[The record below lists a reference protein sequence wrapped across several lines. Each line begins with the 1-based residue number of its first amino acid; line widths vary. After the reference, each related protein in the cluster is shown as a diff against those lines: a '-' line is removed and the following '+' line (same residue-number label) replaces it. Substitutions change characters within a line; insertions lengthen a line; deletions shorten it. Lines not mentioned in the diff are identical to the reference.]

1 MNRIITTLI
10 TLLLIQL
17 LVVNKTYSSETK
29 VKDCF
34 EKLNRAT
41 FALNMGLDK
50 VIFKPISKGYR
61 KLPSPIRTGTGNA
74 LSNLSNLITIPN
86 NILQGDFGSAA
97 NNSARLLINTTIGI
111 AGIFD
116 PANSLGFEKREKE
129 DFGQSLGVMG
139 VGEGCYLVLPVLGPS
154 TVRDTL
160 GSLIAMNGGDV
171 WHNIT
176 VRDDEEYVKEFKESD
191 YWVSRVTS
199 GVDFR
204 AKNLEAFDAMEKNS
218 VDLYAT
224 VRSLYLQDRKKKIN
238 NSGGKTEAMDDGDW
252 DTLESINFRYEVF
265 KRNFFSI
272 IIGLILTN
280 TSWAKCFR
288 FY

>member
-1 MNRIITTLI
+1 MNRIITTLFG
-10 TLLLIQL
+10 LLLIQFI
-17 LVVNKTYSSETK
+17 VAKNTYGDEGE

-50 VIFKPISKGYR
+50 LIFKPISKGYR
-61 KLPSPIRTGTGNA
+61 KLPSPIRGGTSNA
-74 LSNLSNLITIPN
+74 LNNLSNLITIPN
-86 NILQGDFGSAA
+86 NILQGDFSSAV
-97 NNSARLLINTTIGI
+97 NNSARLIINTTLGI

-116 PANSLGFEKREKE
+116 PANSFGFEKRDKE
-129 DFGQSLGVMG
+129 DFGQTLGVMG

-154 TVRDTL
+154 TVRDTV
-160 GSLIAMNGGDV
+160 GSFVAMNGGDV

-204 AKNLEAFDAMEKNS
+204 AKNLEAFDAMERNS
-218 VDLYAT
+218 IDLYAT
-224 VRSLYLQDRKKKIN
+224 IRSLYLQDRNKKIN
-238 NSGGKTEAMDDGDW
+238 NSNIKTEAMEDGDW
-252 DTLESINFRYEVF
+252 DTLENQ
-265 KRNFFSI
+265 
-272 IIGLILTN
+272 
-280 TSWAKCFR
+280 
-288 FY
+288 

>member
-1 MNRIITTLI
+1 MNRILTTFLAILI
-10 TLLLIQL
+10 FQF
-17 LVVNKTYSSETK
+17 LVVKKTYSDEVE

-34 EKLNRAT
+34 EKLNRVT

-50 VIFKPISKGYR
+50 IIFKPVSKGYR
-61 KLPSPIRTGTGNA
+61 KLPSPVRTGTSNA

-86 NILQGDFGSAA
+86 NVLQGDFGSAA
-97 NNSARLLINTTIGI
+97 NNSARLIINTTLGI

-116 PANSLGFEKREKE
+116 PADTLGFEKREKE
-129 DFGQSLGVMG
+129 DFGQTLGVMG

-154 TVRDTL
+154 TVRDTV
-160 GSLIAMNGGDV
+160 GSLISMNGGDA

-176 VRDDEEYVKEFKESD
+176 VRNDTQYFNESD
-191 YWVSRVTS
+191 YWVSKAMS

-224 VRSLYLQDRKKKIN
+224 VRSLYLQDRKNKIN
-238 NSGGKTEAMDDGDW
+238 NSSSKTEAMEDGDW
-252 DTLESINFRYEVF
+252 DTLENQ
-265 KRNFFSI
+265 
-272 IIGLILTN
+272 
-280 TSWAKCFR
+280 
-288 FY
+288 

>member
-1 MNRIITTLI
+1 MNRIITTLCS
-10 TLLLIQL
+10 LLLIQL
-17 LVVNKTYSSETK
+17 LVVNKTFSAEDE

-34 EKLNRAT
+34 EKLNRVT

-50 VIFKPISKGYR
+50 VIFKPISKVYR

-74 LSNLSNLITIPN
+74 LNNLTNLVTIPN
-86 NILQGDFGSAA
+86 NILQGDFRSAG
-97 NNSARLLINTTIGI
+97 NNSARLLINTTLGI

-116 PANSLGFEKREKE
+116 PANSFGFEKREKE
-129 DFGQSLGVMG
+129 DFGQSLGAMG

-154 TVRDTL
+154 TIRDTV

-171 WHNIT
+171 WHNVT
-176 VRDDEEYVKEFKESD
+176 VRDDEEYVREFKESD
-191 YWVSRVTS
+191 YWASRVAS

-238 NSGGKTEAMDDGDW
+238 NSSGKTEAMNDGDW
-252 DTLESINFRYEVF
+252 DSLENQ
-265 KRNFFSI
+265 
-272 IIGLILTN
+272 
-280 TSWAKCFR
+280 
-288 FY
+288 

>member
-1 MNRIITTLI
+1 MI
-10 TLLLIQL
+10 LLIQF
-17 LVVNKTYSSETK
+17 LVVKKTYSNEVE

-34 EKLNRAT
+34 EKLNRVT

-50 VIFKPISKGYR
+50 IIFKPVSKGYR
-61 KLPSPIRTGTGNA
+61 KLPSPIRTGTSNA

-86 NILQGDFGSAA
+86 NVLQGDFGSAA
-97 NNSARLLINTTIGI
+97 NNSARLIINTTLGI

-116 PANSLGFEKREKE
+116 PANSLGFEKRERE
-129 DFGQSLGVMG
+129 DFGQTLGVMG

-154 TVRDTL
+154 TVRDTV
-160 GSLIAMNGGDV
+160 GSLISMNGGDA

-176 VRDDEEYVKEFKESD
+176 VRNDTQYFKESD
-191 YWVSRVTS
+191 YWASKAMS

-224 VRSLYLQDRKKKIN
+224 VRSLYLQDRKKKIS
-238 NSGGKTEAMDDGDW
+238 NSSDKTEAMDDGDW
-252 DTLESINFRYEVF
+252 DTLENQ
-265 KRNFFSI
+265 
-272 IIGLILTN
+272 
-280 TSWAKCFR
+280 
-288 FY
+288 

>member
-1 MNRIITTLI
+1 MI
-10 TLLLIQL
+10 LLIQF
-17 LVVNKTYSSETK
+17 LVVKKTYSNEVE

-34 EKLNRAT
+34 EKLNRVT

-50 VIFKPISKGYR
+50 IIFKPVSKGYR
-61 KLPSPIRTGTGNA
+61 KLPSPIRTGTSNA

-86 NILQGDFGSAA
+86 NVLQGDFGSAA
-97 NNSARLLINTTIGI
+97 NNSARLIINTTLGI

-116 PANSLGFEKREKE
+116 PADSLGFEKREKE
-129 DFGQSLGVMG
+129 DFGQTLGVMG

-154 TVRDTL
+154 TVRDTV
-160 GSLIAMNGGDV
+160 GSLISMNGGDA

-176 VRDDEEYVKEFKESD
+176 VRNDTQYFKESD
-191 YWVSRVTS
+191 YWASKAMS

-224 VRSLYLQDRKKKIN
+224 VRSLYLQDRKNKIN
-238 NSGGKTEAMDDGDW
+238 NSSSKTETMDDGDW
-252 DTLESINFRYEVF
+252 DTLENQ
-265 KRNFFSI
+265 
-272 IIGLILTN
+272 
-280 TSWAKCFR
+280 
-288 FY
+288 